1 MAILFSV
8 SLQPQAQITELKQQR
23 LDNLLKHDCGSCH
36 GINRSGGLGP
46 SLLVDD
52 MEKYS
57 LESLT
62 AVILNGLPGTAM
74 PPWSD
79 LISAE
84 DARYLANRLK
94 STQDKQ

>member
-1 MAILFSV
+1 MAILFSI
-8 SLQPQAQITELKQQR
+8 SLQPQAQLTESKQQQ

-36 GINRSGGLGP
+36 GINRNGGLGP
-46 SLLVDD
+46 SLLVSD

-57 LESLT
+57 LESLA

-84 DARYLANRLK
+84 EARYLANRLK
-94 STQDKQ
+94 STQD